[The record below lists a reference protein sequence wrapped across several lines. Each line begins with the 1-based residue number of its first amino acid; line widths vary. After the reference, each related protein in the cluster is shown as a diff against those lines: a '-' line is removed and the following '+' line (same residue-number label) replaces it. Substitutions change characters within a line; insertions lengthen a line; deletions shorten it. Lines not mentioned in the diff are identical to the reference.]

1 MKSRKIFLIGFMGSG
16 KSTFGKKLSKEISLT
31 FIDLDKEI
39 EKKAKCSISEIFKY
53 LGEESFRNMESEL
66 LKSFEHL
73 EGFVM
78 ATGGGTPCFFNNIEY
93 INSTGTSFYI
103 QLDTKSI
110 FNRLLNAKNIRPTI
124 KDKKEDDLMTFIEET
139 FQERKSIYEQAHFT
153 VNGLHIETKQ
163 VIALL

>member
-16 KSTFGKKLSKEISLT
+16 KSTFGKKLAKEISLP

-53 LGEESFRNMESEL
+53 LGEESFRNMESDL

-93 INSTGTSFYI
+93 INTIGTSIYI
-103 QLDTKSI
+103 QLDSKSI
-110 FNRLLNAKNIRPTI
+110 FNRLSNAKNIRPTI
-124 KDKKEDDLMTFIEET
+124 KDKKEDDLMKFIEET
-139 FQERKSIYEQAHFT
+139 FMERKSIYEQAHHT

>member
-1 MKSRKIFLIGFMGSG
+1 MGSG
-16 KSTFGKKLSKEISLT
+16 KSTFGKKLAKEISLP

-53 LGEESFRNMESEL
+53 LGEGAFRDMESEL

-73 EGFVM
+73 DGFIM

-93 INSTGTSFYI
+93 INSSGTSIYI

-110 FNRLLNAKNIRPTI
+110 YNRLSNAKNIRPTI
-124 KDKKEDDLMTFIEET
+124 KDKKEDELKKFIEDT
-139 FQERKSIYEQAHFT
+139 FQERKSIYEQAHHT
-153 VNGLHIETKQ
+153 INGLQIETKE

>member
-16 KSTFGKKLSKEISLT
+16 KSTFGKKLSKEISLP

-78 ATGGGTPCFFNNIEY
+78 ATGGGTPCFFNNIDY
-93 INSTGTSFYI
+93 INTKGTSIYI

-110 FNRLLNAKNIRPTI
+110 FNRLSNAKNIRPTI
-124 KDKKEDDLMTFIEET
+124 KDKKEDDLMKFIEET

>member
-1 MKSRKIFLIGFMGSG
+1 
-16 KSTFGKKLSKEISLT
+16 
-31 FIDLDKEI
+31 
-39 EKKAKCSISEIFKY
+39 
-53 LGEESFRNMESEL
+53 MESEL

-110 FNRLLNAKNIRPTI
+110 FNRLSNAKNIRPTI

>member
-16 KSTFGKKLSKEISLT
+16 KSTFGKKLSKEISLP

-93 INSTGTSFYI
+93 INSTGTSIYI

-110 FNRLLNAKNIRPTI
+110 FNRLSNAKNIRPTI

-153 VNGLHIETKQ
+153 VNGLNIETKQ

>member
-16 KSTFGKKLSKEISLT
+16 KSTFGKKLAKEISLP

-53 LGEESFRNMESEL
+53 LGEESFRDMESEL

-93 INSTGTSFYI
+93 INSIGTSIYI
-103 QLDTKSI
+103 QLDSKSI
-110 FNRLLNAKNIRPTI
+110 FNRLSNAKNIRPTI
-124 KDKKEDDLMTFIEET
+124 KDKKEDDLMKFIEET
-139 FQERKSIYEQAHFT
+139 FMERKSIYEQAHLT
-153 VNGLHIETKQ
+153 VNGLNIETKQ

>member
-16 KSTFGKKLSKEISLT
+16 KSTFGKKMAKEISLP

-66 LKSFEHL
+66 LKSFDHL

-93 INSTGTSFYI
+93 INSIGTSIYI
-103 QLDTKSI
+103 QLDSNSI
-110 FNRLLNAKNIRPTI
+110 FNRLSNAKNIRPTI
-124 KDKKEDDLMTFIEET
+124 KDKKEDDLMKFIEET
-139 FQERKSIYEQAHFT
+139 FMERKSIYEQAHLT
-153 VNGLHIETKQ
+153 VNGLNIETKQ

>member
-16 KSTFGKKLSKEISLT
+16 KSTFGKKLSKEISLP

-93 INSTGTSFYI
+93 INSTGTSIYI
-103 QLDTKSI
+103 QLVS
-110 FNRLLNAKNIRPTI
+110 
-124 KDKKEDDLMTFIEET
+124 
-139 FQERKSIYEQAHFT
+139 S
-153 VNGLHIETKQ
+153 
-163 VIALL
+163 